1 MGSDALNILWAQAV
15 NDADGTFKPADQL
28 EQLYESKG
36 ITPDRDYCV
45 LSNWRKIIAYLVCPQ
60 VSAWLSKCKE
70 L

>member
-1 MGSDALNILWAQAV
+1 MGSGALNILWAQAV

-36 ITPDRDYCV
+36 ITPDREIIAYC
-45 LSNWRKIIAYLVCPQ
+45 RIGEIIAYLVCPQ